1 MITVKTDAEIAQLKQ
16 YLDPA
21 WVDNAD
27 FYRLPKDKMEAQLQK
42 LFGIS
47 LAELSDAAFEGLTY
61 LESTDC
67 YYFFATG
74 VYGGNIEFEAKQVE
88 HLEDGTV
95 KVTYVWWD
103 GVSVVT
109 LKPNGDSYQ
118 ILSNVQIS

>member
-1 MITVKTDAEIAQLKQ
+1 MIRKAEINDLRILAELACRLWPEHTPEELSDEFAQI
-16 YLDPA
+16 
-21 WVDNAD
+21 
-27 FYRLPKDKMEAQLQK
+27 M
-42 LFGIS
+42 
-47 LAELSDAAFEGLTY
+47 ELSDAAFEGLTY

-74 VYGGNIEFEAKQVE
+74 VYGANEEFEAKQVE

-95 KVTYVWWD
+95 KVTYAWWD

-109 LKPNGDSYQ
+109 LKPNGDGYL